1 MNSNFRSFAS
11 DNNSGV
17 HPRIMEALLQANSGH
32 AIGYGD
38 DELTLKAISRIEAL
52 FGSSAKAFFVFN
64 GTGANVTGLLAATNS
79 FNSIICSETAHINV
93 DECGAPEKFTNCK
106 LITIPTA
113 NGKLTPEA
121 VKKHLHE
128 FGNQHHTQPRV
139 ISISQISEL
148 GTLYTPQEIKDLA
161 AIAHE
166 HGLFLHMDGA
176 RLSNAAA
183 ALGLSFKEFTTDCGV
198 DFVSFGGTKNGLMY
212 GEAVVFLNSSLAENY
227 KYIRKQGMQL
237 ASKMRYISA
246 QFLEFL
252 TNDLYLQNAAHANKM
267 AKVLESK
274 IDSIPE
280 VIITQPVDAN
290 GIFAIVPKKAI
301 IELQKHYFFYVWDED
316 KNEVRWMTSF
326 DTTLEDIDGFI
337 VQLKQALKNN

>member
-1 MNSNFRSFAS
+1 MENNFRSFAS

-17 HPRIMEALLQANSGH
+17 HPRIMEALLKANSGH

-38 DELTLKAISRIEAL
+38 DELTRTAISKIEAL
-52 FGSSAKAFFVFN
+52 FGASAHAFFVFN

-79 FNSIICSETAHINV
+79 FSAIICSETAHINV
-93 DECGAPEKFTNCK
+93 DECGAPEKFTGCK
-106 LITIPTA
+106 LLTIPTG

-121 VKKHLHE
+121 VRKHLHE
-128 FGNQHHTQPRV
+128 FGNEHHAQPKV
-139 ISISQISEL
+139 ISISQTTEL
-148 GTLYTPQEIKDLA
+148 GTIYKPAEIKALA
-161 AIAHE
+161 NIAHE
-166 HGLFLHMDGA
+166 NGLLLHMDGA

-183 ALGLSFKEFTTDCGV
+183 ALGLCFKEFTTDCGV

-212 GEAVVFLNSSLAENY
+212 GEVVVFLKDALADNY

-252 TNDLYLQNAAHANKM
+252 NDDLYLTNARHANDL
-267 AKVLESK
+267 AKVLVSRIKE
-274 IDSIPE
+274 IPQ
-280 VIITQPVDAN
+280 VTITQPVEAN
-290 GIFAIVPKKAI
+290 GIFAIIPKQAI
-301 IELQKHYFFYVWDED
+301 AELQKHYFFYVWDEN
-316 KNEVRWMTSF
+316 KSEVRWMTSF

-337 VQLKQALKNN
+337 SQLKQALKNN